1 MPGRNVPKFI
11 TKIWVEVYDQSG
23 SAEERYK
30 LSEQIRFKTSML
42 RQDHREKGGNG
53 GWGAGAPVPP
63 LSSEAKVFFL
73 VKLESVKSLHMNSM

>member
-53 GWGAGAPVPP
+53 GWGGRQSPHY
-63 LSSEAKVFFL
+63 LLKQKFF
-73 VKLESVKSLHMNSM
+73 S

>member
-53 GWGAGAPVPP
+53 GWGGAPVPP

-73 VKLESVKSLHMNSM
+73 VKLESVKSLRMNNM

>member
-42 RQDHREKGGNG
+42 RQAHRERGGG
-53 GWGAGAPVPP
+53 ARGWAPVPP

>member
-53 GWGAGAPVPP
+53 G
-63 LSSEAKVFFL
+63 
-73 VKLESVKSLHMNSM
+73 

>member
-42 RQDHREKGGNG
+42 RQAHRERGGHG
-53 GWGAGAPVPP
+53 GGRQSPHY
-63 LSSEAKVFFL
+63 LLKQKCFS
-73 VKLESVKSLHMNSM
+73 

>member
-42 RQDHREKGGNG
+42 RQAHRERGGG
-53 GWGAGAPVPP
+53 TGVGASPP
-63 LSSEAKVFFL
+63 TIF
-73 VKLESVKSLHMNSM
+73 

>member
-42 RQDHREKGGNG
+42 RQGHRERGEGGTG
-53 GWGAGAPVPP
+53 VGASPP
-63 LSSEAKVFFL
+63 TIF
-73 VKLESVKSLHMNSM
+73 

>member
-42 RQDHREKGGNG
+42 RQAHRERGGAR
-53 GWGAGAPVPP
+53 GWAPVPA